1 MNLTKDTYE
10 YILNFAD
17 DRTILNMLS
26 VNKKFR
32 DEALFE
38 RIVKTRYPLLAKYIH
53 YNTWTNY
60 YIEIIYYLSKLE
72 EEFDFPYI
80 KTAEFRPQNL
90 YEYFKKDPDSKTII
104 TLGLNF
110 ANKSGEIDKIKYFL
124 NRAQEELGDD
134 FYKFSVHQ
142 AIRDA
147 TKQNRLETV
156 KSLLEEYEDLVLQTP
171 EYMKTLHIKPED
183 WDQIKNKEISRLLR
197 QYYGN

>member
-53 YNTWTNY
+53 YDTWTNY
-60 YIEIIYYLSKLE
+60 YIEMVYYLSKLE

-80 KTAEFRPQNL
+80 QSPDFNPRTL
-90 YEYFKKDPDSKTII
+90 YKFFKENPSPRTTITI
-104 TLGLNF
+104 GIYL
-110 ANKSGEIDKIKYFL
+110 ASKSGDASMIKYFL
-124 NRAQEELGDD
+124 DRAEKELSKSAYHVFLQESIQSSV
-134 FYKFSVHQ
+134 KFGH
-142 AIRDA
+142 
-147 TKQNRLETV
+147 LEAV
-156 KSLLEEYEDLVLQTP
+156 KYLTERAKLKS
-171 EYMKTLHIKPED
+171 
-183 WDQIKNKEISRLLR
+183 
-197 QYYGN
+197 

>member
-38 RIVKTRYPLLAKYIH
+38 RIVKTRYPLRAKYIH
-53 YNTWTNY
+53 YDTWTNY

-80 KTAEFRPQNL
+80 QSPDFRPQNL
-90 YEYFKKDPDSKTII
+90 YEHFKKQSPKTII
-104 TLGLNF
+104 IVGLNL
-110 ANKSGEIDKIKYFL
+110 ANKSGEIEKIKYFL
-124 NRAQEELGDD
+124 DRAKKELGDD
-134 FYKFSVHQ
+134 FHKFSVHQ
-142 AIRDA
+142 AIRDTA
-147 TKQNRLETV
+147 KQKHLETV
-156 KSLLEEYEDLVLQTP
+156 KFLLQEYQDLVLKTP
-171 EYMKTLHIKPED
+171 QFMKPIHIKPED
-183 WDQIKNKEISRLLR
+183 WDQIKNKEIYELLR
-197 QYYGN
+197 QYYK

>member
-38 RIVKTRYPLLAKYIH
+38 RIVKIRYPLLAKYIH
-53 YNTWTNY
+53 YNTWANY
-60 YIEIIYYLSKLE
+60 YIEIMYYLSKLE

-80 KTAEFRPQNL
+80 KTVEFRPQNL
-90 YEYFKKDPDSKTII
+90 YEYFKKDPGPETII
-104 TLGLNF
+104 IRGLNL

-124 NRAQEELGDD
+124 DRAKKELEDA
-134 FYKFSVHQ
+134 FYEFFVHQ
-142 AIRDA
+142 AIKDA
-147 TKQNRLETV
+147 AKQNHLQTV
-156 KSLLEEYEDLVLQTP
+156 KLLLQEYQDLVLKTP
-171 EYMKTLHIKPED
+171 QFMKPIHVKPED
-183 WDQIKNKEISRLLR
+183 WDQIKNKEIYELLR
-197 QYYGN
+197 QYYK